1 MKKAYKDVTKEYN
14 YTRKNYE
21 EVTRNWLARK
31 KVSTGKVIFRKYYV
45 DKHGI
50 KYKVDGKNVVLHPNI
65 NEIETAKLICGMFGE
80 NIYLNPKINFPNNI
94 RSSDYLWRN
103 QYWDKKIIGKNAK
116 SNLRAVD
123 NSIKRGKEQADYFIL
138 EISDCILSNECI
150 IKQAKKI
157 FSTKGREWVKGIM
170 IIKNNI
176 IIGIFLNTKNRG

>member
-1 MKKAYKDVTKEYN
+1 MLLRNIIIKE
-14 YTRKNYE
+14 KNYE

-138 EISDCILSNECI
+138 VFSGTYRI
-150 IKQAKKI
+150 IKYAYCKVI
-157 FSTKGREWVKGIM
+157 NAHNSVT
-170 IIKNNI
+170 IIKYKLNLKYNPKK
-176 IIGIFLNTKNRG
+176 GFSFL

>member
-14 YTRKNYE
+14 YKRKNYE

-123 NSIKRGKEQADYFIL
+123 NSIKRVINDTLTYMKPPSHGI
-138 EISDCILSNECI
+138 ISKPVVITLSVN
-150 IKQAKKI
+150 
-157 FSTKGREWVKGIM
+157 
-170 IIKNNI
+170 
-176 IIGIFLNTKNRG
+176 LN

>member
-1 MKKAYKDVTKEYN
+1 MKILTKD
-14 YTRKNYE
+14 
-21 EVTRNWLARK
+21 LQP
-31 KVSTGKVIFRKYYV
+31 SMM
-45 DKHGI
+45 GI
-50 KYKVDGKNVVLHPNI
+50 Y
-65 NEIETAKLICGMFGE
+65 
-80 NIYLNPKINFPNNI
+80 KINFPNNI